1 MNLFDAFD
9 GTILYVS
16 HDIDEAVRFCD
27 RIAVVDAGRIM
38 EMNTADGV
46 VNRPQSEAGLKLSG
60 CKNVTEVERVGD
72 RELRLPRWG
81 VSVATRNVV
90 SEQVKSLGIRAFYLE
105 RAEGPGENTFRMRV
119 DRVSDSRFERT
130 ALLSFLDRDESAY
143 PTVSFEENEMKFL
156 KQRLSWRVDKL
167 MVSAEELPE
176 RGDEV
181 WIHFPE
187 ERIYLVDR

>member
-1 MNLFDAFD
+1 
-9 GTILYVS
+9 
-16 HDIDEAVRFCD
+16 
-27 RIAVVDAGRIM
+27 M
-38 EMNTADGV
+38 EMKTADGV